1 MKVVFINSNCWLSY
15 SFIIFNWKHSS
26 SKNLF
31 FMTQWYT
38 CIGNLLMEI
47 PVLQSLMCWSII
59 LLKPQYYRQS
69 FLQYTFLYGYT
80 YYTVE
85 TLMSLQVTCEQS
97 SHLILLG
104 IIKLLFWFTYNEQIL
119 QRLSVHLN
127 TFWLHKIFGVST
139 KSSFRWKTE

>member
-15 SFIIFNWKHSS
+15 SFIIFNWKRSS

-38 CIGNLLMEI
+38 CMGNLLMEI
-47 PVLQSLMCWSII
+47 PVLQSLMCWSIL
-59 LLKPQYYRQS
+59 LLKPQYYRQL
-69 FLQYTFLYGYT
+69 FFQYTFLYGYT
-80 YYTVE
+80 HYTVE

-97 SHLILLG
+97 SQLILLG

>member
-15 SFIIFNWKHSS
+15 SFIIFNWKRSS

-38 CIGNLLMEI
+38 CMGNLLMEI
-47 PVLQSLMCWSII
+47 PVLQSLMCWSIL
-59 LLKPQYYRQS
+59 LLKPQYYRQP
-69 FLQYTFLYGYT
+69 FFQYTFLYGYT
-80 YYTVE
+80 HYTVE